1 MRIEVV
7 HHKDDFFSIRIHDV
21 CKVPDFFRPVKRCAV
36 FSYACM
42 MPPSKR
48 FYKRKYADGA
58 VTDIFGICF
67 PVTSRNHRQWFPCL
81 TKKLVWFF
89 IHAYHRTFLI
99 IGKFVNVKN
108 IFHTGYEFRV
118 FFCRDAPVVVFVG
131 SKFVFFK
138 ALRIAS
144 LPTGV
149 SRITLD
155 SFSSRRIVHRECPS
169 GTCPPGMPLRNGSA
183 GKFDQPSFCT
193 SVNLAPCII

>member
-7 HHKDDFFSIRIHDV
+7 HHKDDFFSIRVHDI
-21 CKVPDFFRPVKRCAV
+21 CKVPDLFCPVKRCAV
-36 FSYACM
+36 FSYAYM
-42 MPPSKR
+42 MRPSKR
-48 FYKRKYADGA
+48 FYKDKHADSS

-67 PVTSRNHRQWFPCL
+67 LVTSRNHRQWFPCL

-89 IHAYHRTFLI
+89 VHAYHRTFLI

-108 IFHTGYEFRV
+108 IFHTGYEFWV
-118 FFCRDAPVVVFVG
+118 LLCRDAPVLVFVR

-149 SRITLD
+149 SRITFRNIM
-155 SFSSRRIVHRECPS
+155 SVAHSICWIV
-169 GTCPPGMPLRNGSA
+169 
-183 GKFDQPSFCT
+183 
-193 SVNLAPCII
+193 